1 MPCFSLF
8 FKLPFYKAAS
18 ISAFSSSPRTA
29 FSAFY
34 ACCMFPF
41 IFPYFFVDRMFGW
54 EETVNVTMNVPAV
67 IKATAV
73 HFSRRLYFK
82 AVGA

>member
-1 MPCFSLF
+1 
-8 FKLPFYKAAS
+8 
-18 ISAFSSSPRTA
+18 
-29 FSAFY
+29 
-34 ACCMFPF
+34 MFPF